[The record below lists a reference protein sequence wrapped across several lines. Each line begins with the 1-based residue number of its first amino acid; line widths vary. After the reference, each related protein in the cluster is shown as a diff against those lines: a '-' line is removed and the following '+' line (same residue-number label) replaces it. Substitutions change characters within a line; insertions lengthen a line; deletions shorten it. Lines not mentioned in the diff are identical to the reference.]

1 MNKQAKTL
9 KQPNGLRSYLSKYL
23 GVYVFLLVMIVG
35 MTLISDKFLT
45 LSNILNILRQISVNA
60 IIAFGMTYC
69 ILLGG
74 IDLSVGAVICVGGV
88 LCAKVINTGA
98 NIYLGILAGIAVG
111 VAAGLFNGLL
121 VSRTGIPAFVV
132 TLCSQSICNGMAY
145 ILTKGSPISCNNE
158 KFTWFGNGYV
168 AEIIPVPVIIML
180 VIFAITLF
188 LLVRTSFGK
197 HLYAI
202 GGNRDCARYAGINI
216 ERDETICYVISGT
229 LAGVAGVILA
239 ARMYSGQPNAG
250 DGYEL
255 NAIAAT
261 VIGGASM
268 TGGIGS
274 VAGTILGA
282 LVIGIMNNGLN
293 LMKAQY
299 YYQTIAKGVVIL
311 AAVLLDTYKRK
322 LQVRKQLEA
331 AAHEAKAE
339 GAKNQSN

>member
-1 MNKQAKTL
+1 MNNLKT
-9 KQPNGLRSYLSKYL
+9 KSGVVNYFSKYL
-23 GVYVFLLVMIVG
+23 GVYAFLCIMVIG
-35 MTLISDKFLT
+35 MTIISDKFLT
-45 LSNILNILRQISVNA
+45 VSNVLNILRQISVNA
-60 IIAFGMTYC
+60 LIAFGMTYC

-74 IDLSVGAVICVGGV
+74 IDLSVGAVICVSGVLTALMINGGV
-88 LCAKVINTGA
+88 NVYVAMLG
-98 NIYLGILAGIAVG
+98 GILTGSVAGM
-111 VAAGLFNGLL
+111 FNGVLI
-121 VSRTGIPAFVV
+121 SRTGIPAFVV
-132 TLCSQSICNGMAY
+132 TLCSQSICNGLAY
-145 ILTKGSPISCNNE
+145 IITSGKPIACNNE
-158 KFTWFGNGYV
+158 TFTIFGNGYIANAV
-168 AEIIPVPVIIML
+168 PVPVVIML
-180 VIFAITLF
+180 VIFVLVLF
-188 LLVRTSFGK
+188 LLVKTTFGK
-197 HLYAI
+197 YIYAI

-216 ERDETICYVISGT
+216 ERIETLAYTLSGT

-311 AAVLLDTYKRK
+311 AAVLLDTYKR
-322 LQVRKQLEA
+322 RMESRRQLEA
-331 AAHEAKAE
+331 AARMAGGDSEKTA
-339 GAKNQSN
+339 

>member
-1 MNKQAKTL
+1 MNKRKSVVAE
-9 KQPNGLRSYLSKYL
+9 YFSKYL
-23 GVYVFLLVMIVG
+23 GVYMFLIIMVVG
-35 MTLISDKFLT
+35 VSLISDKFLSI
-45 LSNILNILRQISVNA
+45 SNILNILRQISVNA

-74 IDLSVGAVICVGGV
+74 IDLSVGAVICVSGVMTALMINGGINVYIAMLCGV
-88 LCAKVINTGA
+88 LIGT
-98 NIYLGILAGIAVG
+98 AV
-111 VAAGLFNGLL
+111 GLFNGVL

-132 TLCSQSICNGMAY
+132 TLCSQSICNGLAY
-145 ILTKGSPISCNNE
+145 LITSGSPITCSDE
-158 KFTWFGNGYV
+158 KFTVFGNGYV
-168 AEIIPVPVIIML
+168 LGVIPVPVVIML
-180 VIFAITLF
+180 AVFVIVLF
-188 LLVRTSFGK
+188 LLTKTTYGK
-197 HLYAI
+197 YIYAI

-216 ERDETICYVISGT
+216 EKTETLAYVLAGT
-229 LAGVAGVILA
+229 LSGVAGVILA

-268 TGGIGS
+268 SGGIGS

-311 AAVLLDTYKRK
+311 AAVLLDIYKRK
-322 LQVRKQLEA
+322 LEAKRQLEDA
-331 AAHEAKAE
+331 AKLAETEAKGNKQE
-339 GAKNQSN
+339 N

>member
-1 MNKQAKTL
+1 MRKKNSFEKK
-9 KQPNGLRSYLSKYL
+9 NGPLQNYFSKYL
-23 GVYVFLLVMIVG
+23 GVYIFLAIMVVAM
-35 MTLISDKFLT
+35 MLISDKFLT

-88 LCAKVINTGA
+88 ICAKVINSGA
-98 NIYLGILAGIAVG
+98 NIYIGILSGIMIGVLAGI
-111 VAAGLFNGLL
+111 FNGVL

-132 TLCSQSICNGMAY
+132 TLCSQCICNGLAY
-145 ILTKGSPISCNNE
+145 ILTEGSPIACNVDD
-158 KFTWFGNGYV
+158 FTFYGNGYIADV
-168 AEIIPVPVIIML
+168 IPVPVVIML
-180 VIFAITLF
+180 IIFVIVLF
-188 LLVRTSFGK
+188 LLTRTTFGK

-216 ERDETICYVISGT
+216 ERDETLAYTISGA

-250 DGYEL
+250 NGYEL
-255 NAIAAT
+255 NAVAAT

-268 TGGIGS
+268 SGGTGS

-299 YYQTIAKGVVIL
+299 YYQTIARGVVIL
-311 AAVLLDTYKRK
+311 VAVLLDTYKHKIEAR
-322 LQVRKQLEA
+322 RQLEA
-331 AAHEAKAE
+331 AAHEAKMEEIA
-339 GAKNQSN
+339 ANK

>member
-1 MNKQAKTL
+1 MKSETKAWKRVL
-9 KQPNGLRSYLSKYL
+9 KDPTFRSFGGIILVIVIVSVLLAIRNPN
-23 GVYVFLLVMIVG
+23 F
-35 MTLISDKFLT
+35 MTT
-45 LSNILNILRQISVNA
+45 SNILNILRQISVNA

-88 LCAKVINTGA
+88 LCAKVINAGA
-98 NIYLGILAGIAVG
+98 NIYLGILSGIAVG
-111 VAAGLFNGLL
+111 VAAGLFNGIL

-158 KFTWFGNGYV
+158 QFTWFGNGYI

-180 VIFAITLF
+180 IIFAITLF

-250 DGYEL
+250 EGMQMD
-255 NAIAAT
+255 AIAAA
-261 VIGGASM
+261 VIGGTSLK
-268 TGGIGS
+268 GG
-274 VAGTILGA
+274 VGTILGTICGS
-282 LVIGIMNNGLN
+282 LIIGVINNGMDLLN
-293 LMKAQY
+293 VNMYWQE
-299 YYQTIAKGVVIL
+299 IVKGVIIVVAVVI
-311 AAVLLDTYKRK
+311 D
-322 LQVRKQLEA
+322 
-331 AAHEAKAE
+331 AKKH
-339 GAKNQSN
+339 GKKS

>member
-1 MNKQAKTL
+1 MSNSKK
-9 KQPNGLRSYLSKYL
+9 RSEAQIGGTRAYFSKYL
-23 GVYVFLLVMIVG
+23 GVYLFLCIMIIG
-35 MTLISDKFLT
+35 MCIISDAFLSV
-45 LSNILNILRQISVNA
+45 SNVLNILRQISVNA

-74 IDLSVGAVICVGGV
+74 IDLSVGAVICIAGVITAKMINGGMS
-88 LCAKVINTGA
+88 
-98 NIYLGILAGIAVG
+98 IYLSMLIGILVG
-111 VAAGLFNGLL
+111 TAAGVFNGVI

-132 TLCSQSICNGMAY
+132 TLCSQSICNGLAY
-145 ILTKGSPISCNNE
+145 IWTKGSPIPCNDPH
-158 KFTWFGNGYV
+158 FTFFGNGYIANV
-168 AEIIPVPVIIML
+168 IPVPVVIML
-180 VIFAITLF
+180 IIFALVLF
-188 LLVRTSFGK
+188 LLVKTTFGK
-197 HLYAI
+197 HAYAI

-216 ERDETICYVISGT
+216 EKVETLSYTLSGT

-250 DGYEL
+250 EGYEL

-322 LQVRKQLEA
+322 LEARKQLEA
-331 AAHEAKAE
+331 AAREASSESGKA
-339 GAKNQSN
+339 